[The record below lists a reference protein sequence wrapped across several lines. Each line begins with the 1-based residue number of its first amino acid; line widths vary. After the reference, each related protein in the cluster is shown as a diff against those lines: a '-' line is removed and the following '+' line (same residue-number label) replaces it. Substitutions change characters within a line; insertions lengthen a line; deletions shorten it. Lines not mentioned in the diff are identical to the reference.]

1 MTTATLVPLPHKMA
15 QWRIEKLPLAEIKQ
29 RLQAAC
35 LQAVGTKR
43 TLSTRLCQHLR
54 TLPPPAQP
62 QPGATEE
69 SSDQSE
75 GATTAT
81 DAVDSE
87 AVDTDQAAASG
98 AAGGHDT
105 PPGRVQRGDCR
116 RRRPRS
122 RQSLSA
128 RDMRAVKDL
137 LRRHSR
143 RRPPTA
149 RSSRFLPLLQL
160 HLVGRHF
167 NWLEHHRLAALTLQE
182 SHEET
187 NSPPDSRS
195 DARHQ
200 VPLSVQG
207 PSPPPTRSRQPE
219 ASRTPSQQRQK
230 SHEDRSA
237 TTHP

>member
-1 MTTATLVPLPHKMA
+1 MTTATLVPLPHNMA

-29 RLQAAC
+29 RLQAAG

-43 TLSTRLCQHLR
+43 TLSTRLCQHLH

-62 QPGATEE
+62 QPGAMEE

-75 GATTAT
+75 GATSAT
-81 DAVDSE
+81 DAGDSE

-105 PPGRVQRGDCR
+105 LPGRVQRVDR
-116 RRRPRS
+116 RRCRPRS
-122 RQSLSA
+122 PQSLSS

-143 RRPPTA
+143 RQPPTA
-149 RSSRFLPLLQL
+149 RSSSSSFCQ
-160 HLVGRHF
+160 HF
-167 NWLEHHRLAALTLQE
+167 NWIEHHRLAALMLQE

-187 NSPPDSRS
+187 HSPPGSRS

-219 ASRTPSQQRQK
+219 ASRTQSQQRQK